1 MVIDIETQERAGTA
15 LLKRKLDQVPGTIR
29 TRILY

>member
-1 MVIDIETQERAGTA
+1 VETEGREAS
-15 LLKRKLDQVPGTIR
+15 LDVKRVLEKVPGTIR